1 MAAAPPL
8 ARDDVV
14 ARILSAFRQYGYE
27 GASLARLS
35 AATGLGRSSLYHY
48 FPNGKEDM
56 ATAAI
61 GFVGEWFAANVL
73 PTLDGE
79 DAPAERLTRLATQMA
94 RFYEQGEAA
103 CLTDVFTIG
112 EAGTV
117 FQQRLGDRVRML
129 MGRLSHI
136 AQQAGVP
143 AADADRRAEDVL
155 IGIQGSLIVSR
166 ATGSTAPFLRVCRNI
181 PRVLLE
187 G

>member
-1 MAAAPPL
+1 MAAPTPS
-8 ARDDVV
+8 RDDVV
-14 ARILSAFRQYGYE
+14 ARILAAFRQYGYE

-56 ATAAI
+56 AVAAI
-61 GFVGEWFAANVL
+61 GFVGDWFAANVL
-73 PTLDGE
+73 PTLEGE
-79 DAPAERLTRLATQMA
+79 DAPAERLDRMAAQLAS
-94 RFYEQGEAA
+94 FYQEGEAA

-112 EAGTV
+112 EAGSV
-117 FQQRLGDRVRML
+117 FQQRLGERVRML
-129 MGRLSHI
+129 MGRLSRI

-143 AADADRRAEDVL
+143 AADADRRAEDVV